1 VAAARPPARSWLVG
15 ARPVHAAIIGLVTL
29 WSIAVVTDRYYSFTG
44 DDIHFGLRERPLTFA
59 HEAVRFAGRADMPDR
74 ALVFGLEQT
83 GVYVYHNGPDRKL
96 FMDSRLEVPTLATFQ
111 TYVRIERML
120 SDNDSRWDMAVRR
133 LGDPLI
139 LLGHEGA
146 AAGEASLLAHPRW
159 RCVYF
164 DAIASVFV
172 PRSGESSAHRYPD
185 LDFAAA
191 TFAGGRDESAGG
203 ERQRLM
209 AKATALLRL
218 ATVLRKRGG
227 DPWQWRIPV
236 LIRASGLIRKV
247 LADRVAD
254 PEAWRTLGLI
264 EWETVPDL
272 TRPPPGPDDPWDTA
286 TCLPWARAT
295 YCFRRALEAAPGDP
309 ATRGALAECF
319 RVRGMTRAQLQFDS
333 RLSHKGLIEDTAG
346 PSAAFP
352 EPTTASRWSHADR
365 VAATRL
371 HEGDPDTA
379 RHVWAE
385 VNDPPSQALRLTRM
399 AGADLTALDTAAAL
413 ARCRTGLELDDTLGE
428 AWYVLVIA
436 LVETGRAEEAL
447 AAVGESLK
455 RPLTASER
463 KSLIGIEA
471 LLNRSRPRSQ

>member
-1 VAAARPPARSWLVG
+1 
-15 ARPVHAAIIGLVTL
+15 
-29 WSIAVVTDRYYSFTG
+29 
-44 DDIHFGLRERPLTFA
+44 
-59 HEAVRFAGRADMPDR
+59 
-74 ALVFGLEQT
+74 
-83 GVYVYHNGPDRKL
+83 
-96 FMDSRLEVPTLATFQ
+96 
-111 TYVRIERML
+111 ML
-120 SDNDSRWDMAVRR
+120 SDNDSRWDIAVRR

-146 AAGEASLLAHPRW
+146 AAGEASLLTHPRW

-218 ATVLRKRGG
+218 ATVLRKLTLVSQRPHRRHCRSLGRISRADHCLALVPRRPSCGDSSARG
-227 DPWQWRIPV
+227 R
-236 LIRASGLIRKV
+236 SGH
-247 LADRVAD
+247 
-254 PEAWRTLGLI
+254 G
-264 EWETVPDL
+264 
-272 TRPPPGPDDPWDTA
+272 PPG
-286 TCLPWARAT
+286 
-295 YCFRRALEAAPGDP
+295 
-309 ATRGALAECF
+309 
-319 RVRGMTRAQLQFDS
+319 
-333 RLSHKGLIEDTAG
+333 
-346 PSAAFP
+346 
-352 EPTTASRWSHADR
+352 
-365 VAATRL
+365 
-371 HEGDPDTA
+371 
-379 RHVWAE
+379 VWAE

-399 AGADLTALDTAAAL
+399 AGADLAALDAAAAL

-463 KSLIGIEA
+463 RALIGIEA
-471 LLNRSRPRSQ
+471 LLNRSRQPSGTSSRAPALRTTPLN